1 MKKNVSKILLV
12 FFLLSFSIFSQDYLL
27 KTAKDKKGNEYQYVT
42 NDPYETRIYTLE
54 NGLKV
59 YLSQNKA
66 EPRIQTYIAVKAGS
80 KNDPDDAT
88 GLAHYFEHMMFKG
101 TSKVGTLDWEK
112 EKPLLDKI
120 EELFE
125 KHRKEKDPVKKK
137 AIYEEID
144 KVSQEASKY
153 VANNEYDKLIGLIGG
168 NGTNAFTSNDF
179 TMYVNN
185 IPSNELDRWLEIE
198 DDRFTDIQM
207 RLFHT
212 ELETVYEE
220 FNISQDNEY
229 NQVFQAIF
237 KSQLKKHPYG
247 YKTTLGSAEDLK
259 SPSIKRIK
267 EFYNT
272 YYVANNMAL
281 CLSGDLDFESTIESV
296 KKSFG
301 DWKQN
306 PKLPK
311 FSFEKEK
318 NINSIDKVE
327 VLGPNAPFVLLGF
340 RTKGIDSEEADYLG
354 IVSSL
359 LTNGKAGLM
368 DLNLNQKQKV
378 IYAGT
383 FPYQLKDYGFLMA
396 YAYPGPG
403 QSLDQ
408 AKDLVLQEIENIK
421 KGNFD
426 EWLIEAIINDIKI
439 QNISKLESNERAYEF
454 ADAFVNDI
462 PYLDQVKGIEK
473 LYNIKKADIVKWANE
488 TFKDNYT
495 VVYKNTGVNKNIIYA
510 EKPQITP
517 IEINRADNSSFF
529 KEFSNRKET
538 RIEPKFVNYSKNI
551 VEDKY
556 GKLPLSYIQN
566 KENER
571 FNLTYILDMGKSSD
585 KKLALAVEYLP
596 YLGTSKHSAEELQK
610 LYYRYGINLSVN
622 VSLEKSYITISGLNS
637 SLEKASELLEELL
650 TSVVP
655 DDNAYYMLVNNI
667 LKVREDAKLDKNAIF
682 NSMIAK
688 GIYKDSSPNKDI
700 LSTEELVNIKT
711 NELTDKIK
719 ELLSYEHRIFYYGP
733 SSLDDVK
740 KVLTKTHPLNK
751 EYKKALP
758 KTIYEEND
766 FAKEKVYFVDYD
778 MVQSNFILIS
788 KDRKF
793 DEKVFPYSRMFNE
806 YYGLGLSSV
815 VFQEIREA
823 KGLAYTAYAFYSPA
837 ASTNKN
843 NYIYSYVGTQPDKLF
858 AAIDGVKN
866 LMNDMPKS
874 ESQFNGAKTAV
885 LKNTETERIL
895 RESIFWNKEYYE
907 ELGIKENPEEKI
919 YNSIKTMDINA
930 MDKFFKENIKGK
942 KYDLIVIG
950 KKENIDMEKLSK
962 YGELKELSLEEIF
975 GY

>member
-1 MKKNVSKILLV
+1 MKKNFLKFLIV
-12 FFLLSFSIFSQDYLL
+12 FVLLSFSIFSQGYTL
-27 KTAKDKKGNEYQYVT
+27 KTAKDKKGNQYQYVT
-42 NDPYETRIYTLE
+42 NDPYGTRIYTLD

-59 YLSQNKA
+59 YLSQNKT

-80 KNDPDDAT
+80 KHDPDDAT

-101 TSKVGTLDWEK
+101 TSKVGTLNWEK
-112 EKPLLDKI
+112 EKPLLDQI

-125 KHRKEKDPVKKK
+125 KHRKEKDPIKKK

-144 KVSQEASKY
+144 RVSQEASKY

-168 NGTNAFTSNDF
+168 SGTNAFTSNDY

-185 IPSNELDRWLEIE
+185 IPSNELERWLEIE
-198 DDRFTDIQM
+198 DDRFSDIQM

-220 FNISQDNEY
+220 FNINQDNEY
-229 NQVFQAIF
+229 SQVFQAIF

-259 SPSIKRIK
+259 NPSIKRIK

-281 CLSGDLDFESTIESV
+281 ALSGDLDFETTIEAI

-301 DWKQN
+301 DWRTN
-306 PKLPK
+306 PKLPE
-311 FSFEKEK
+311 FTFEKEEH
-318 NINSIDKVE
+318 INKIDKVE
-327 VLGPNAPFVLLGF
+327 ILGPNAPFVLLGF
-340 RTKGIDSEEADYLG
+340 RTEGISSEESDYLG
-354 IVSSL
+354 IVSAILS
-359 LTNGKAGLM
+359 NGKAGLI

-396 YAYPGPG
+396 YAYPAPG
-403 QSLDQ
+403 QSLDE
-408 AKDLVLQEIENIK
+408 AKDLILQEIDNIK

-426 EWLIEAIINDIKI
+426 DWLIEAIINEVKI
-439 QNISKLESNERAYEF
+439 QNIRKLESNERAYQF
-454 ADAFVNDI
+454 ANGFINDI
-462 PYLDQVKGIEK
+462 SYLDQVKGIEK
-473 LYNIKKADIVKWANE
+473 LYSIKKADIVKWANN

-495 VVYKNTGVNKNIIYA
+495 VVYKNTGINKNIVYA
-510 EKPQITP
+510 EKPEITA
-517 IEINRADNSSFF
+517 IEINRNDNSEFF

-538 RIEPKFVNYSKNI
+538 RIEPKFVDYSKSI

-571 FNLTYILDMGKSSD
+571 FNLTYILNMGKSSD
-585 KKLALAVEYLP
+585 KNLALAVEYLP
-596 YLGTSKHSAEELQK
+596 YLGTSKHSPEELQK
-610 LYYRYGINLSVN
+610 LYYRYGINLN
-622 VSLEKSYITISGLNS
+622 VSVGLEESYVSISGLNS

-655 DDNAYYMLVNNI
+655 DDNAYYMLINNI
-667 LKVREDAKLDKNAIF
+667 LKLREDAKLDKNAIF
-682 NSMIAK
+682 NSMIST
-688 GIYKDSSPNKDI
+688 GIYKNLSPNKDI
-700 LSTEELVNIKT
+700 LSVEELININPKD
-711 NELTDKIK
+711 LTDKIK
-719 ELLSYEHRIFYYGP
+719 ELLSYEHKIFYYGP
-733 SSLDDVK
+733 SSIAEVK
-740 KVLTKTHPLNK
+740 KVLEKTHPLKK
-751 EYKKALP
+751 EYKKVIP
-758 KTIYEEND
+758 KTIYEENNFD
-766 FAKEKVYFVDYD
+766 KERVYFVDYD
-778 MVQSNFILIS
+778 MVQTNFIIIS
-788 KDRKF
+788 KDKKF
-793 DEKVFPYSRMFNE
+793 DEKVYPYARMFNE

-843 NYIYSYVGTQPDKLF
+843 NYIYSYVGTQADKLF

-866 LMNDMPKS
+866 LMNEMPKS
-874 ESQFNGAKTAV
+874 EVQFNGAKTAV
-885 LKNTETERIL
+885 LKNMETSRIL

-907 ELGIKENPEEKI
+907 KLGIKKNPEESI
-919 YNSIKTMDINA
+919 YNSIKAMDINA
-930 MDKFFKENIKGK
+930 MDKFFRENIRGK

-962 YGELKELSLEEIF
+962 YGELIELSLEEIF